1 MVPIWKRLAN
11 TIEIPFDPL
20 NEDSNR
26 ENIIS
31 ALINLVILILGI
43 YLVPMI
49 IERGIAALPTLLIF
63 SMLLTL
69 VVLRI
74 MLHKVSTRVISILL
88 AAFLWMFVNVVFLFF
103 ENGLRAPTYLAGL
116 AFVVVYVGL
125 LHGQRAVLV
134 VTILSTFT
142 GLVDW
147 FLESRGIFLARP
159 RMADI
164 RWTIIGLLV
173 ILPMIAFMISRTL
186 QNLKKSIALYRSES
200 EIREHS
206 ELEVKQLNQ
215 DLEDAYATT
224 LEGWARALELRDKE
238 TEGHSRRVVQLTVDL
253 SLAMGVDK
261 DAIKYITYG
270 AMLHDIGK
278 MGIPDVILRKPGQLT
293 AEEWQIIR
301 QHPSMAYDLLKS
313 IGYLKPALD
322 IPYSHHENWDG
333 SGYPQGL
340 KGEAIPLPARVFR
353 VVDAWDALTTDRPYR
368 KAWPVQ
374 QVIDYLLEN
383 KNSLFDPQV
392 VDRFLD
398 HLQTERLASIPTA
411 A

>member
-1 MVPIWKRLAN
+1 MLPIWKRLAN

-20 NEDSNR
+20 NEETNR
-26 ENIIS
+26 ENIVS
-31 ALINLVILILGI
+31 ALINLVVLILGI
-43 YLVPMI
+43 YLVPLI
-49 IERGIAALPTLLIF
+49 IERGLVALPTLLVL

-69 VVLRI
+69 VGLR
-74 MLHKVSTRVISILL
+74 LLLRRVSTRTISILL
-88 AAFLWMFVNVVFLFF
+88 AAFLWLFVNVVFLLF

-125 LHGQRAVLV
+125 LHGQRAVLI
-134 VTILSTFT
+134 VTILSIFT
-142 GLVDW
+142 GLADW

-173 ILPMIAFMISRTL
+173 ILPMIAFMIARTL

-200 EIREHS
+200 EMRERS

-253 SLAMGVDK
+253 SQAMGVDK
-261 DAIKYITYG
+261 AALKYITYG

-293 AEEWQIIR
+293 AEEWEIIR
-301 QHPSMAYDLLKS
+301 QHPGMAYDLLKN
-313 IGYLKPALD
+313 IGYLKTALD

-340 KGEAIPLPARVFR
+340 KGADIPLPARIFR

-368 KAWPVQ
+368 AAWPVN
-374 QVIDYLLEN
+374 QVIDYLKEN
-383 KNSLFDPQV
+383 KNSLFDAQV
-392 VDRFLD
+392 VDTFLE
-398 HLQTERLASIPTA
+398 HLQAENPAGD
-411 A
+411 